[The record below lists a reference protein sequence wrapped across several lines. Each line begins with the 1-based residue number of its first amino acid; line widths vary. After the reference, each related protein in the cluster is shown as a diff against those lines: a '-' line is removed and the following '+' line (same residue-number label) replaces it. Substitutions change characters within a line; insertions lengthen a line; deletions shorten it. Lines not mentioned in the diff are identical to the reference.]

1 MVATRAH
8 AVVDLTLPAEGHAV
22 GLGVLLARRREE
34 LGQLLEDMLKQK
46 DYASAAALQDE
57 IKSLNQSDA
66 MLRKKAARKQE
77 LAL

>member
-1 MVATRAH
+1 M
-8 AVVDLTLPAEGHAV
+8 
-22 GLGVLLARRREE
+22 LLARRREE

-77 LAL
+77 LSL